1 RQVLHEHVRPRD
13 ETPNERAV
21 FRVLQV
27 GDDRFL
33 APVEPHEVGAVA
45 VHHVVVA
52 AREVSSGALDLD
64 HARTGDGHL
73 ARGERSGDGL
83 LDADDER
90 AFEGKRQNIPR
101 TSHSPMVPMI
111 DIMSAPPSAQPNP
124 SIFSESLNASVILR
138 RIALMIHRV
147 MNARSSAMPRV
158 PIVNTVKK
166 SHPRKKFSTP
176 KIAATTKA
184 PPIDFTWKPGS
195 TTAVIQTASERMIQ
209 ETMRPMVTPSERG
222 AAASQCVF
230 AYPRKSRRRFVPT
243 CEVRQKKHARPRA
256 QWRRILLLPPVR
268 PR

>member
-1 RQVLHEHVRPRD
+1 SADVAGDEPRVRAPERLGRETDAIRGPRRQVLHEHVRPRD
-13 ETPNERAV
+13 KTPNERAV

-64 HARTGDGHL
+64 HARTGVGHL
-73 ARGERSGDGL
+73 ARGERSGDSL

-90 AFEGKRQNIPR
+90 AFEGKRQNISR
-101 TSHSPMVPMI
+101 TSHPPSVPMI

-138 RIALMIHRV
+138 RIALMIHRL

-158 PIVNTVKK
+158 PI
-166 SHPRKKFSTP
+166 
-176 KIAATTKA
+176 
-184 PPIDFTWKPGS
+184 D
-195 TTAVIQTASERMIQ
+195 
-209 ETMRPMVTPSERG
+209 
-222 AAASQCVF
+222 
-230 AYPRKSRRRFVPT
+230 RKSTRLNSSHVKISYAVT
-243 CEVRQKKHARPRA
+243 CRQKNNA
-256 QWRRILLLPPVR
+256 
-268 PR
+268 